1 MFFIRL
7 PRSQELVRREFL
19 LDRLQKNVRLGKNIS
34 LTGKKKTGK
43 TTLLGEF
50 VKKEELP
57 VYLDLRK
64 ISTPPESFSIEFVAN
79 ACSWFLGNF
88 SYKDREK
95 FLDLDFLLSL
105 ELGNSKTHIKKIA
118 DELLKI
124 KPDQKLLVQEAFAF
138 VNSYAKQQGKKAVLC
153 MDNFDELLSMN
164 NFEQIKDVIN
174 VIGFKFS
181 NIRFVVT
188 SEDSHK
194 QLGFEEVTVEN
205 FNITETRK
213 LAEKILG
220 KIDDKTVDSLYN
232 FSLGNP
238 YLVRNLCERFKK
250 TKNMKR
256 AFLLELVLKD
266 SPIFNFCRASYNEA
280 LNKARGATLPKAIL
294 KVLSRGQLRLS
305 EVARKIYRSAPVT
318 KSLLER
324 LQKVGLVEKT
334 DSLFRISD
342 NVLKSW
348 IKLQSLGIEFEEGPD
363 SKTQKELEELL

>member
-57 VYLDLRK
+57 IYLDLRK

-95 FLDLDFLLSL
+95 FLDLDYLLSL
-105 ELGNSKTHIKKIA
+105 ELGNSKAHIKKIA

-138 VNSYAKQQGKKAVLC
+138 VNSYAKQQGKKVTLLL
-153 MDNFDELLSMN
+153 DNFEELLSMN
-164 NFEQIKDVIN
+164 NFDQIKDVIS

-188 SEDSHK
+188 SENNHK
-194 QLGFEEVTVEN
+194 QLGFEEIAVEN

-220 KIDDKTVDSLYN
+220 TVDDITVDSLFN

-238 YLVRNLCERFKK
+238 YLIRNLLERFKK

-256 AFLLELVLKD
+256 AFLLELVLKE
-266 SPIFNFCRASYNEA
+266 SPTSIFCRASYKEA
-280 LNKARGATLPKAIL
+280 LNKARGLTLPKAIL
-294 KVLSRGQLRLS
+294 KVLSKEELRLS

-324 LQKVGLVEKT
+324 LQKVNLVEKL
-334 DSLFRISD
+334 DSRFRISD
-342 NVLKSW
+342 SILKTW
-348 IKLQSLGIEFEEGPD
+348 IKLQSLSIEFEEEPD
-363 SKTQKELEELL
+363 NKTLKELEELL